1 MDTIAILWSIGA
13 LALILA
19 INAKG
24 AFRVALSWILTL
36 AILGFALLFTSF
48 KGLDFAQVVAGD
60 KPAPR
65 EMQRVRRAPVPDS
78 VAAQVALQ
86 SAPLLEGAKL
96 TAQAIA
102 DFPEGD
108 FGALAPK
115 EREGWESHALAL
127 RNQSADLARQAQ
139 ALRLKEAATTFESL
153 RLAGY
158 DVHAQFGA
166 DTITAPAFQRQAK
179 ELAEQIL
186 AELSA
191 ESKTEL
197 KN

>member
-1 MDTIAILWSIGA
+1 MDSIAILWSIGA

-48 KGLDFAQVVAGD
+48 KGLSFAQVVAGNQAPPALAV
-60 KPAPR
+60 PAP
-65 EMQRVRRAPVPDS
+65 QAAVVRSDSAGVLALPV
-78 VAAQVALQ
+78 
-86 SAPLLEGAKL
+86 LESAKL

-108 FGALAPK
+108 FGALPPQ
-115 EREGWESHALAL
+115 EREAWESHALAL
-127 RNQSADLARQAQ
+127 RNQSADLHRQAQ
-139 ALRLKEAATTFESL
+139 ALRMTQAPTTFESL

-166 DTITAPAFQRQAK
+166 DTITAPAFQKQAK
-179 ELAEQIL
+179 ELAQQVL
-186 AELSA
+186 
-191 ESKTEL
+191 TEL
-197 KN
+197 KAELKN